1 MLQPSWSVTK
11 KSYEALLW
19 RNLDLYFAFEF
30 FSYKKT
36 QDMDKD
42 TRWARGVVV
51 NFPHLPT
58 RSTRTRL
65 VGLPVPG
72 IILVDSSVDD
82 IHGRPRLNPRVS
94 IVGES
99 VGTIPLALSSPPSK
113 KKITPESSCKRSPR
127 PLP

>member
-1 MLQPSWSVTK
+1 M
-11 KSYEALLW
+11 E
-19 RNLDLYFAFEF
+19 D
-30 FSYKKT
+30 KKT

-113 KKITPESSCKRSPR
+113 KKSHRKGVAKEAHVPFHDDAPSLRDLESH
-127 PLP
+127 